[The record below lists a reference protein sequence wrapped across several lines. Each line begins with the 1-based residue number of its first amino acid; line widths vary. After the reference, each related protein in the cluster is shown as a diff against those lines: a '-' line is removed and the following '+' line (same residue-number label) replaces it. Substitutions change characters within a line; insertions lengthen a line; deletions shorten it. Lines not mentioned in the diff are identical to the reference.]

1 MEHRRI
7 HDKNDSLA
15 AHGYC
20 RLEKWIC
27 SDRNIFYSRP
37 KELTFGKNTWG
48 GALFYAL
55 MVLCFVTANK
65 MTTAGNVILIQYAAP
80 VYVAL
85 FGFSFLGEKS
95 TKVDWLAIII
105 ILTGLGFFFLD
116 DLSFDQLW
124 GNIVALVSGFG
135 FAGLTLFMR
144 KQKHGR
150 PIDSVLLGNL
160 ITFLLCSPFYG
171 QGITFELEPWAMII
185 FLGMIQLGLA
195 YILYSKAIKY
205 VSALDAVIYPVIE
218 PIFNPM
224 FAFLF
229 LGEAMSSTAQIG
241 GVLVLLGVIGRGL
254 IQKSSSN
261 T

>member
-105 ILTGLGFFFLD
+105 ILTGLGFF
-116 DLSFDQLW
+116 S
-124 GNIVALVSGFG
+124 
-135 FAGLTLFMR
+135 
-144 KQKHGR
+144 
-150 PIDSVLLGNL
+150 
-160 ITFLLCSPFYG
+160 
-171 QGITFELEPWAMII
+171 
-185 FLGMIQLGLA
+185 
-195 YILYSKAIKY
+195 
-205 VSALDAVIYPVIE
+205 
-218 PIFNPM
+218 
-224 FAFLF
+224 
-229 LGEAMSSTAQIG
+229 
-241 GVLVLLGVIGRGL
+241 
-254 IQKSSSN
+254 
-261 T
+261 